1 MIVINAGHLYKLK
14 HLEGNGFQVLQF
26 VDRGHGRDCQGTT
39 NQEVLRVLIDRA
51 KFLHEEKPHKV
62 NEEIL
67 QHLRMAL
74 VLHESRAL
82 ERKVEKG
89 KLLPENVLL
98 NENDLHFK
106 IEIT

>member
-1 MIVINAGHLYKLK
+1 MIVINKGHLYKLK
-14 HLEGNGFQVLQF
+14 HLDGNGFQVLQF

-39 NQEVLRVLIDRA
+39 NQEALRVLIDRV
-51 KFLHEEKPHKV
+51 KFLHAEKPHEV
-62 NEEIL
+62 NPKIL

-74 VLHESRAL
+74 VLHEARAI
-82 ERKVEKG
+82 EQKVEKG

-106 IEIT
+106 VEVT